1 MDSYQNQ
8 YLSGV
13 QMYYATAVNTKKNEI
28 VVEGDESKHILS
40 VMRHSVGDQIF
51 LTNGLGSI
59 FSSRISEASNKEI
72 TATIQKEYK
81 YTNKNKNIYFCLP
94 HLKNPDRFEFALE
107 KCIEFGITEFI
118 VYKAKNSLAKS
129 FKKERWEKIAL
140 AAMKQSLR
148 AFLPKID
155 FIDDLGEIK
164 FESGT
169 MILLDQSAKNS
180 FSADRILPD
189 EKYFVVLGP
198 EGGFH
203 KDEISLFNREHF
215 FSLTENRL
223 RSETAIILAAGL
235 ISLKK

>member
-13 QMYYATAVNTKKNEI
+13 QMYYATAVNTEKNEI

-59 FSSRISEASNKEI
+59 FSSRISEVSNKEI
-72 TATIQKEYK
+72 TASVEKEYK

>member
-28 VVEGDESKHILS
+28 IVEGDESKHILS

-59 FSSRISEASNKEI
+59 FSSRISEVSNKEI
-72 TATIQKEYK
+72 TASVEKEYK

-94 HLKNPDRFEFALE
+94 QLKNPDRFEFALE

>member
-118 VYKAKNSLAKS
+118 IYKAKNSLAKS